1 MPTFPPLS
9 AEWPPTG
16 LVSLEQYQTQTVILI
31 IQLEI
36 HHDTTVELS
45 GSFKHG
51 VCSGCVLVEVIAL
64 LKIKTTFLLGGL
76 VFGWKQLPAVAGN
89 KVNEEEHK
97 H

>member
-1 MPTFPPLS
+1 MVVLS
-9 AEWPPTG
+9 TG
-16 LVSLEQYQTQTVILI
+16 S
-31 IQLEI
+31 
-36 HHDTTVELS
+36 
-45 GSFKHG
+45 
-51 VCSGCVLVEVIAL
+51 VLEVIAL